1 MELFEE
7 VASIINRNL
16 NQPID
21 IKPQD
26 SLRDDLNIDSF
37 DTLMIGCDLED
48 HFQISIDPEDIKSL
62 KVVQDLVD
70 KLEMMVSV
78 SQLVNT

>member
-1 MELFEE
+1 MELFKE

-26 SLRDDLNIDSF
+26 NLRDDLNIDSF

-70 KLEMMVSV
+70 KLELMVSF
-78 SQLVNT
+78 SQPANA

>member
-16 NQPID
+16 RQPID

-48 HFQISIDPEDIKSL
+48 HFHITIDPEDIKSL

-70 KLEMMVSV
+70 KLESMVSV
-78 SQLVNT
+78 SQPVNV